1 MKYQLDF
8 RTQYGQFYLSDKTS
22 EKNTEAADFW
32 TDEAF
37 DDRLAMG
44 AGILGVGTEC
54 YGHVKGE
61 VHILNSA
68 SAQNDFNV
76 FDHVVEGGIV
86 IQSGLLEVLDCPN
99 SHLELEIPLT
109 PGKYRARVYSSR
121 LASVMDDDG
130 DDYYIIEIWP
140 DENTERVVLK
150 RYRKLQG

>member
-8 RTQYGQFYLSDKTS
+8 RTQFGQFYLSDKTS
-22 EKNTEAADFW
+22 EGNTEAADFW
-32 TDEAF
+32 SDEAF

-61 VHILNSA
+61 VHILDSA

-86 IQSGLLEVLDCPN
+86 IQSANTANRDESLSWGALRVDLQPRNITADIR
-99 SHLELEIPLT
+99 ELGRVEI
-109 PGKYRARVYSSR
+109 R
-121 LASVMDDDG
+121 
-130 DDYYIIEIWP
+130 
-140 DENTERVVLK
+140 
-150 RYRKLQG
+150 